1 MKRAVLA
8 SMFAGLAL
16 LACGREGPELSDQAA
31 RDLAQRVQQVR
42 AAAAAG
48 DRNGAGAALAGLRG
62 AVADHRSRGQL
73 SEDRAARVLAA
84 AADVES
90 RLTLMPA
97 PPPPTTRTTATAPPR
112 RPPTTVTEGGDEDG
126 DKDRGKGD
134 GKEKDDD

>member
-16 LACGREGPELSDQAA
+16 LACGREGPELSDHAA
-31 RDLAQRVQQVR
+31 RDLAKRVQQVR
-42 AAAAAG
+42 
-48 DRNGAGAALAGLRG
+48 AALAGLRG